1 MIALITGAS
10 SGMGRQ
16 MAIGLAKR
24 GFNLVIVARRKQ
36 RLYELKKELMETY
49 GVKVKVIA
57 KDLSRPEE
65 CIELYNEVE
74 KANIDIV
81 INNAGF
87 GVFGAFDETPLEDEL
102 KMINVNITAV
112 HILTKL
118 FLQKFKKRNSG
129 YILNVASLAAFMA
142 GPLFS
147 SYYASKNYVLQL
159 TKAIY
164 EELRMEKSN
173 VYIGA
178 FCPGPVRTEFNE
190 ISGAEFAVRGM
201 DEKDAAEYALEKM
214 FDGELIIVPT
224 MGSKFLAAV
233 SRFVPTK
240 MFLAATGKVQK
251 KRLNEGTEEKNEKDT
266 TFDPIES
273 IKAKPL
279 TEEEIAA
286 LTKGESE
293 NE

>member
-10 SGMGRQ
+10 SGMGRE

-24 GFNLVIVARRKQ
+24 GFNLVIVARRRQ
-36 RLYELKKELMETY
+36 RLLELKKEIVEKY
-49 GVKVKVIA
+49 GVKVKVIVR
-57 KDLSRPEE
+57 DLSKTEE
-65 CIELYNEVE
+65 CIGLFNDVE
-74 KANIDIV
+74 RANIDIV

-87 GVFGAFDETPLEDEL
+87 GVFGGFTETSLEDEL
-102 KMINVNITAV
+102 RMIDVNIRAV

-173 VYIGA
+173 VYVGA

-190 ISGAEFAVRGM
+190 ISGADFAVKGM
-201 DEKDAAEYALEKM
+201 DERDAAEYALEKM

-224 MGSKFLAAV
+224 FGSKFLAAA

-240 MFLAATGKVQK
+240 MFLAATGIVQK
-251 KRLNEGTEEKNEKDT
+251 KRLTEGMEEKAEVNTDSSEESGKVL
-266 TFDPIES
+266 PIS
-273 IKAKPL
+273 
-279 TEEEIAA
+279 EEELMMI
-286 LTKGESE
+286 E
-293 NE
+293 NENIN

>member
-10 SGMGRQ
+10 SGMGRE

-24 GFNLVIVARRKQ
+24 GFNLVIVARRRQ
-36 RLYELKKELMETY
+36 RLLELKKEIVEKY
-49 GVKVKVIA
+49 GVKVKVIVR
-57 KDLSRPEE
+57 DLSKTEE
-65 CIELYNEVE
+65 CIGLFDDVE

-87 GVFGAFDETPLEDEL
+87 GVFGGFTETSLEDEL
-102 KMINVNITAV
+102 RMIDVNIRAV

-173 VYIGA
+173 VYVGA

-201 DEKDAAEYALEKM
+201 DERDAAEYALEKM

-224 MGSKFLAAV
+224 FGSKFLAAA

-251 KRLNEGTEEKNEKDT
+251 KRLTEGTEEKAEISADCTEDSGKT
-266 TFDPIES
+266 LPIS
-273 IKAKPL
+273 
-279 TEEEIAA
+279 EEELLMI
-286 LTKGESE
+286 E
-293 NE
+293 NENIN

>member
-10 SGMGRQ
+10 SGMGRE

-24 GFNLVIVARRKQ
+24 GFNLVIVARRRQ
-36 RLYELKKELMETY
+36 RLLELKKEIVEKY
-49 GVKVKVIA
+49 GVKVKVIVR
-57 KDLSRPEE
+57 DLSKTEE
-65 CIELYNEVE
+65 CIGLFNDVE

-87 GVFGAFDETPLEDEL
+87 GVFGGFTETSLEDEL
-102 KMINVNITAV
+102 RMIDVNIRAV

-173 VYIGA
+173 VYVGA

-190 ISGAEFAVRGM
+190 TSGADFAVKGM

-224 MGSKFLAAV
+224 FGSKFLAAA

-240 MFLAATGKVQK
+240 MFLAATGMVQK
-251 KRLNEGTEEKNEKDT
+251 KRLTEGTEEKSD
-266 TFDPIES
+266 
-273 IKAKPL
+273 IKADC
-279 TEEEIAA
+279 TEESEKVLPISEEE
-286 LTKGESE
+286 LMMIE
-293 NE
+293 NENMN

>member
-1 MIALITGAS
+1 
-10 SGMGRQ
+10 MGRE

-24 GFNLVIVARRKQ
+24 GFNLVIVARRRQ
-36 RLYELKKELMETY
+36 RLLELKKEIVEKY
-49 GVKVKVIA
+49 GVKVKVIVR
-57 KDLSRPEE
+57 DLSKTEE
-65 CIELYNEVE
+65 CIGLFNDVE

-87 GVFGAFDETPLEDEL
+87 GVFGGFTETSLEDEL
-102 KMINVNITAV
+102 RMIDVNIRAV

-173 VYIGA
+173 VYVGA

-190 ISGAEFAVRGM
+190 TSGADFAVKGM

-224 MGSKFLAAV
+224 FGSKFLAAA

-240 MFLAATGKVQK
+240 MFLAATGMVQK
-251 KRLNEGTEEKNEKDT
+251 KRLTEGTEEKDGV
-266 TFDPIES
+266 
-273 IKAKPL
+273 KADS
-279 TEEEIAA
+279 TEESGKA
-286 LTKGESE
+286 LPISEEELMMIE
-293 NE
+293 NENIN

>member
-1 MIALITGAS
+1 
-10 SGMGRQ
+10 MGRE

-24 GFNLVIVARRKQ
+24 GFNLVIVARRRQ
-36 RLYELKKELMETY
+36 RLLELKKEIVEKY
-49 GVKVKVIA
+49 GVKVKVIVR
-57 KDLSRPEE
+57 DLSKTEE
-65 CIELYNEVE
+65 CIGLFNDVE
-74 KANIDIV
+74 RANIDIV

-87 GVFGAFDETPLEDEL
+87 GVFGGFTETSLEDEL
-102 KMINVNITAV
+102 RMIDVNIRAV

-173 VYIGA
+173 VYVGA

-190 ISGAEFAVRGM
+190 ISGADFAVKGM
-201 DEKDAAEYALEKM
+201 DERDAAEYALEKM

-224 MGSKFLAAV
+224 FGSKFLAVA

-240 MFLAATGKVQK
+240 MFLAATGIVQK
-251 KRLNEGTEEKNEKDT
+251 KRLTEGTEEKAEVNTDSSEESGKVL
-266 TFDPIES
+266 PIS
-273 IKAKPL
+273 
-279 TEEEIAA
+279 EEELMMI
-286 LTKGESE
+286 E
-293 NE
+293 NENIN

>member
-10 SGMGRQ
+10 SGMGRE

-24 GFNLVIVARRKQ
+24 GFNLVIVARRRQ
-36 RLYELKKELMETY
+36 RLLELKKEIAEKY
-49 GVKVKVIA
+49 GVKVKVIIR
-57 KDLSRPEE
+57 DLSKTEE
-65 CIELYNEVE
+65 CIGLFNDVE

-87 GVFGAFDETPLEDEL
+87 GVFGGFTETSLEDEL
-102 KMINVNITAV
+102 RMIDVNIRAV

-173 VYIGA
+173 VYVGA

-190 ISGAEFAVRGM
+190 ISGADFAVKGM

-224 MGSKFLAAV
+224 FGSKFLAAA

-240 MFLAATGKVQK
+240 MFLAATGIVQK
-251 KRLNEGTEEKNEKDT
+251 KRLTEGTEEKAEVNTDSSEESGKVL
-266 TFDPIES
+266 PIS
-273 IKAKPL
+273 
-279 TEEEIAA
+279 EEELMMI
-286 LTKGESE
+286 E
-293 NE
+293 NENIN